1 MLNQDLQSTVFSPV
15 KEFMCTKLHL
25 VFCTTLRV
33 TKSEKRNLTVAEDCT
48 DDEQEA

>member
-25 VFCTTLRV
+25 VILHYIESNDVRAK
-33 TKSEKRNLTVAEDCT
+33 KSYLAEDCT